1 MINIQ
6 KSYSVHIVLFS
17 PIWSILSSLFHI
29 GSLRSTLVLFGL
41 HWSYSNHL
49 FSPFNPL
56 WSTLDLF
63 GPYGLLWSYSAHSI
77 DFGSIRS
84 TVVLFSP
91 SSHFGPIQSTLVLFG
106 PIWSYSILFVPIQAI
121 MSTLVL
127 ICPFILIQST
137 LILFGQLR
145 SYTVHIGP
153 LCPIRVHFG
162 PIRSTLFPFSLILSI
177 RSTSILLYTYIQGKD
192 MFELRASIL
201 KPNLLIYIYIYIYI
215 YHNI

>member
-1 MINIQ
+1 MQFYYILAKVFSFELKKIQTKYTLVVRNMSIKNAIKMINIQ

-41 HWSYSNHL
+41 HWSYSNHQ
-49 FSPFNPL
+49 FSPFKPL
-56 WSTLDLF
+56 WSTSDLF

-84 TVVLFSP
+84 TLVLFSP
-91 SSHFGPIQSTLVLFG
+91 SCPFWSYLVHFSPT
-106 PIWSYSILFVPIQAI
+106 WSYSILFVPIQAI

-137 LILFGQLR
+137 LILFG
-145 SYTVHIGP
+145 
-153 LCPIRVHFG
+153 
-162 PIRSTLFPFSLILSI
+162 
-177 RSTSILLYTYIQGKD
+177 
-192 MFELRASIL
+192 
-201 KPNLLIYIYIYIYI
+201 
-215 YHNI
+215 